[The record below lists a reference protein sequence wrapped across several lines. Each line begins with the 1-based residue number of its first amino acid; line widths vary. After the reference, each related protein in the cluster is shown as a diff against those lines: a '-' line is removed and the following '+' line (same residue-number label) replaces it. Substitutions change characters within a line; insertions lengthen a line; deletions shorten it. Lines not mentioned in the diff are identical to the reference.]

1 MIVIV
6 VLIHESF
13 PIDSRSTQTLSQIQL
28 VWVSGERRERRGVLR
43 EKLRV
48 RVVRLRIIV
57 LWMRGNSRRG
67 VGSNHKYLLRLNLI
81 RTRSIYALREQV
93 SEGGVERE
101 MGRVV
106 VFTLL

>member
-1 MIVIV
+1 V
-6 VLIHESF
+6 
-13 PIDSRSTQTLSQIQL
+13 
-28 VWVSGERRERRGVLR
+28 RRGGWGLR
-43 EKLRV
+43 EKLRI

-57 LWMRGNSRRG
+57 LWMRENSPRG

-81 RTRSIYALREQV
+81 GTRSIYALREQV

-101 MGRVV
+101 KGRVV